1 MRIDTSTLAVS
12 VIVIIVSM
20 IAGVFVPYYKITN
33 DVENTLFTVSGIMF
47 SIGLGLTVTS
57 NTHGVM
63 NKIYITEIRKN
74 MSDCQSRFITLF
86 LLLTLFYIS
95 LSYTDS
101 IKFVTIAEHDINL
114 NFRLAFAITSIY
126 SIIFFI
132 TIFHSIQKFN
142 EELEDRINEETHRN
156 KVES

>member
-1 MRIDTSTLAVS
+1 MRIDTSTLTVS
-12 VIVIIVSM
+12 AIVIIVSM

-57 NTHGVM
+57 NTHGVI
-63 NKIYITEIRKN
+63 NKTYITGIRKN

-101 IKFVTIAEHDINL
+101 IKPVIIAGHGIKL
-114 NFRLAFAITSIY
+114 NFRLTFAITSIY
-126 SIIFFI
+126 SIIYFI
-132 TIFHSIQKFN
+132 IVFHSIQKFN
-142 EELEDRINEETHRN
+142 EELEDRINEEMLN
-156 KVES
+156 KQD

>member
-1 MRIDTSTLAVS
+1 MRIDVSTLSVS
-12 VIVIIVSM
+12 ALVVIVSM
-20 IAGVFVPYYKITN
+20 IVGAFVPYYKITN

-63 NKIYITEIRKN
+63 NKSYITGIRKN

-101 IKFVTIAEHDINL
+101 IKSVIIVGHNITL

-126 SIIFFI
+126 SIIYFI
-132 TIFHSIQKFN
+132 IVFHSIQNFN
-142 EELEDRINEETHRN
+142 EELEDRINEEIQNNR
-156 KVES
+156 S